1 MNCSEAGL
9 IIARSLC
16 LWSVL
21 TAIKNVLSPSS
32 EKKINRKAEAKPV
45 LMSPRSPSTSA
56 GCRPPNCVAAIAC
69 CVPWSMSTPATV
81 ANASPHDASNGGT
94 LNPPRHAGSAAFRTD
109 SPVPPPNGGGG
120 GLPESHLGRHL
131 NTERPGSG
139 SLARRGGV
147 RRDGRGA
154 LVRMG
159 VEAAAANTVEQEQEA
174 GEAATEAMARRR
186 GGGCGLAGAGVTF
199 RLLSAVASG

>member
-1 MNCSEAGL
+1 M
-9 IIARSLC
+9 
-16 LWSVL
+16 
-21 TAIKNVLSPSS
+21 TAPELLAAKSAAMKNVLSPSS

-109 SPVPPPNGGGG
+109 SPVPPLTAGGG
-120 GLPESHLGRHL
+120 GLHESHLGRHL
-131 NTERPGSG
+131 NTEWPGNG
-139 SLARRGGV
+139 SPARRGGV
-147 RRDGRGA
+147 RRDG
-154 LVRMG
+154 
-159 VEAAAANTVEQEQEA
+159 
-174 GEAATEAMARRR
+174 
-186 GGGCGLAGAGVTF
+186 
-199 RLLSAVASG
+199 

>member
-1 MNCSEAGL
+1 M
-9 IIARSLC
+9 
-16 LWSVL
+16 
-21 TAIKNVLSPSS
+21 KNVLSPSS

-109 SPVPPPNGGGG
+109 SPVPPLTAGGG

-131 NTERPGSG
+131 NTCRYNSHQVFGNSPLWWNKAKEGGRGSCTEWPGNG
-139 SLARRGGV
+139 SPARRGGV
-147 RRDGRGA
+147 RRDG
-154 LVRMG
+154 
-159 VEAAAANTVEQEQEA
+159 
-174 GEAATEAMARRR
+174 
-186 GGGCGLAGAGVTF
+186 
-199 RLLSAVASG
+199 